1 MGKLRA
7 VYLLLGVLVCAFVLP
22 AQEFR
27 ATITGFVTDPS
38 GAPVAGAKITVT
50 SVERNT
56 ATETT
61 SNAAGNYV
69 AGFLLP
75 GKYTVQVEKTGFKK
89 YVREGITLASSD
101 KLGLDIALDLGAV
114 AESVTVTAEASLL
127 QTESSA
133 RLATIQNRA
142 IEDIPT
148 NGRNLYQLQFTLPGV
163 VKTSRYWGSMELYA
177 FGNVNGVM
185 ISGGR
190 QSENETLVDGSANTR
205 ADRGVAWVPSLNSIQ
220 EFTVQSNA
228 YDAQFGRV
236 GGGVT
241 TITLKS
247 GTNGLHGQLFDYY
260 KNHNLN
266 ANSWAANTFAE
277 QKVRFNQHTFG
288 FDFNG
293 PVYVPKVF
301 DGRNKLFF
309 LLTLEG
315 LRERNPGI
323 QGRTIPLAEQL
334 GGNFSNLYNSAGAKV
349 LIYDPQTTQLGSDGK
364 YSRQPFSGNLI
375 PASRINPVAAKV
387 ASFYPSPTS
396 AGIGPDHNTNYVK
409 VKSAANGYDA
419 WLGKMDYHVNSNN
432 RISWRYA
439 QTPWSNFAKVV
450 WGDNAAEPSGE
461 APSLRISRNWGA
473 DWTST
478 ISPTNVFNLRFG
490 LARYEGFGGNIYG
503 PGYDPRQL
511 GFPSSLVSQFTALQF
526 PRFNL
531 GTYSELGASS
541 VTSYETHDT
550 WSLQPNMSTTIGRH
564 ILRYGAEFRRYN
576 RNQLQPGSASGN
588 YTFNKTWTQANPQQ
602 GDAVSGNEFASFLL
616 GYPASGY
623 VDRNIDPAWRHHYYA
638 MFFQDDWK
646 ITPKITLNIG
656 LRWDYESP
664 DVERYDRMIRS
675 FDRDVA
681 SPIASKVSGLTLK
694 GGLVYAGVGGVPRG
708 AFASDKN
715 NFQPRV
721 GIAWNVASKWVLRA
735 GYGLTYLGQFAVG
748 AQTGFS
754 QQTAL
759 VSTLDNG
766 LTPAVTLSDPF
777 PTSIFP
783 TGLQKPVGNSLGL
796 STNLGLAASANF
808 TERPLPYS
816 QQYSVGVQREL
827 PGSWLIDASYVGNTT
842 SKLSNGLGVG
852 LNFIPLNELTRLAV
866 ADRPAYFNERITNPM
881 AGLLPGSSLNGS
893 TLARQLLLYAYPQY
907 SGVSLGNVPIGSQRY
922 DSLQLKATRRFRQ
935 GFGMQ
940 VSYTLA
946 KGFEKYSLL
955 NAQDANLGNLLD
967 TQLEKRLLQWDVPQ
981 NLALVLNYEL
991 PFGKGK
997 WIGGDANRWVNG
1009 FIGGWNLNW
1018 QWMRQSGF
1026 PFDFATNAPL
1036 RAGTVKLT
1044 DGQRDANAQKAGRPQ
1059 FDPLYDKW
1067 FDVTAFPTTSPAPFT
1082 LRNWATRFP
1091 DVRAKHMDESEV
1103 SVYKEFGIREGLKF
1117 QLRGDF
1123 QNIFNVPHF
1132 NRLLTNT
1139 VTDSRFG
1146 QLYPEEQN
1154 QNRIIVLVAKLVF

>member
-1 MGKLRA
+1 MRKVRA
-7 VYLLLGVLVCAFVLP
+7 VSLLLGVLVCALVLP

-38 GAPVAGAKITVT
+38 GAPVAAAKVTVKNI
-50 SVERNT
+50 ERNT
-56 ATETT
+56 SVETT

-75 GKYTVQVEKTGFKK
+75 GKYTVEVEKAGFKK
-89 YVREGITLASSD
+89 YVREGINLSSSD
-101 KLGLDIALDLGAV
+101 KLGLDIGLDLGAV
-114 AESVTVTAEASLL
+114 AESVTVSAEASLL

-190 QSENETLVDGSANTR
+190 QNENETLVDGSSNTR
-205 ADRGVAWVPSLNSIQ
+205 GDRSVAWVPSLNSIQ

-247 GTNGLHGQLFDYY
+247 GTNGFHGQLFDYY

-266 ANSWAANTFAE
+266 ASSWAANTFAD

-288 FDFNG
+288 FDLNG

-323 QGRTIPLAEQL
+323 EARTLPVGNQL
-334 GGNFSNLYNSAGAKV
+334 TGDFSTLMNSAGARV
-349 LIYDPQTTQLGSDGK
+349 TIYDPTTTTLGSDGK
-364 YSRQPFSGNLI
+364 YTRQPFGGNVI
-375 PASRINPVAAKV
+375 PGNRINPVAAKV
-387 ASFYPSPTS
+387 ASFYPKPTS
-396 AGIGPDHNTNYVK
+396 AGIGPDNNLNYTK
-409 VKSAANGYDA
+409 VQPARNGYDA
-419 WLGKMDYHVNSNN
+419 WLGKMDYHLNQNN

-439 QTPWSNFAKVV
+439 QTPWENWRRIV

-461 APSLRISRNWGA
+461 SPTTRISRNWGA

-490 LARYEGFGGNIYG
+490 LARYEGFSGNIYG

-511 GFPSSLVSQFTALQF
+511 GFPSSLVGQFSALQF

-531 GTYSELGASS
+531 GTYSELGATQ
-541 VTSYETHDT
+541 VTGYETHDT
-550 WSLQPNMSTTIGRH
+550 WSIQPNMSTTLGRH
-564 ILRYGAEFRRYN
+564 TLRYGTEFRRYN
-576 RNQLQPGSASGN
+576 RNQLQPQSASGN
-588 YTFNKTWTQANPQQ
+588 YTFSKAWTQADPQRA
-602 GDAVSGNEFASFLL
+602 DAVSGNEFASFLL
-616 GYPASGY
+616 GHPASGY
-623 VDRNIDPAWRHHYYA
+623 VDRNIDPAYRHHYYA
-638 MFFQDDWK
+638 FFFQDDWK
-646 ITPKITLNIG
+646 ITSKLTLNLG

-664 DVERYDRMIRS
+664 VVERYDRMVRS
-675 FDRDVA
+675 FDRDVT
-681 SPIASKVSGLTLK
+681 SPLASKVTGLTLK

-708 AFASDKN
+708 AFEPDKN

-721 GIAWNVASKWVLRA
+721 GVAWNFANKWVMRA
-735 GYGLTYLGQFAVG
+735 GYGLTYLGQYATG
-748 AQTGFS
+748 PATGFS
-754 QQTAL
+754 QRTNL
-759 VSTLDNG
+759 VASTDG
-766 LTPAVTLSDPF
+766 VRPAVTLNDPF

-783 TGLQKPVGNSLGL
+783 TGLLQPIGNSQGL

-808 TERPLPYS
+808 IDRSLPYS
-816 QQYSVGVQREL
+816 QQYSVGFQREL
-827 PGSWLIDASYVGNTT
+827 PAGWLIDASYVGNTT
-842 SKLSNGLGVG
+842 KNMSNGLALG
-852 LNFIPLNELTRLAV
+852 LNFIPLNELTKLSV
-866 ADRPAYFNERITNPM
+866 SERPAYFNAQIANPM
-881 AGLLPGSSLNGS
+881 AGLLPGSSLNNA
-893 TLARQLLLYAYPQY
+893 TLRRELLLYAYPQY
-907 SGVSLGNVPIGSQRY
+907 SGVSLGNVPIGWQRY
-922 DSLQLKATRRFRQ
+922 DSMQLKATRRFKQ
-935 GFGMQ
+935 GFGAQ
-940 VSYTLA
+940 ISYTLA
-946 KGFEKYSLL
+946 KGFEKYSILR
-955 NAQDANLGNLLD
+955 AQDTNLGNLLD

-981 NLALVLNYEL
+981 NLAVVLNYEL
-991 PFGKGK
+991 PFGRGK
-997 WIGGDANRWVNG
+997 WVGGNANRWVNG
-1009 FIGGWNLNW
+1009 FIGGWNVNW

-1036 RAGTVKLT
+1036 RAGSVKYT
-1044 DGQRDANAQKAGRPQ
+1044 DAQRDANAQKAGRPQ
-1059 FDPLYDKW
+1059 FDVLYDKW
-1067 FDVTAFPTTSPAPFT
+1067 FDVSAFPTTSPAPFT

-1091 DVRAKHMDESEV
+1091 DVRAKHMDESEA
-1103 SVYKEFGIREGLKF
+1103 SIYKEFGIREGLKF
-1117 QLRGDF
+1117 QLRADF
-1123 QNIFNVPHF
+1123 QNVFNVPHF
-1132 NRLLTNT
+1132 NRLLTND
-1139 VTDSRFG
+1139 VTNSRFG
-1146 QLYPEEQN
+1146 QLYQEEQN
-1154 QNRIIVLVAKLVF
+1154 QNRIIVMVGKLVF